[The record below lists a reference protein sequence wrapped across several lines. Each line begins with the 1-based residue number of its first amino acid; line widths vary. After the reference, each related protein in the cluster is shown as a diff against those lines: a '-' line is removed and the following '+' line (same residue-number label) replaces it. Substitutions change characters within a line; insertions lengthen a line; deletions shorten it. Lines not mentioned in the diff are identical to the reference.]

1 MPFISNFPSWI
12 SIRHYW
18 PNVRSWYMP
27 YVMYSESFVKCW
39 VKRMGRLRTFFNNSS
54 VHVTGNFTRV
64 DSNMVWL
71 SSLSFLQGQ
80 KRLYL
85 KPQNIFSVDCL
96 HIFLC
101 FSPFFFVFYKTGY
114 YVFQTGLK
122 LKVLG
127 LPILCPALLSYSGFP
142 DISFRL
148 CFMSSGHQIQD
159 HTCWAV
165 ILPTDLYLY
174 HLITKD
180 FYHIY
185 EKKDGNVSY

>member
-96 HIFLC
+96 HIFFAFLPSFLSFIKQDIMFSRLAWNSKFWDSQYSALPC
-101 FSPFFFVFYKTGY
+101 FHILG
-114 YVFQTGLK
+114 FQTYPSGF
-122 LKVLG
+122 V
-127 LPILCPALLSYSGFP
+127 LCPLDIKSRTTHAGQSYYQLTY
-142 DISFRL
+142 IS
-148 CFMSSGHQIQD
+148 I
-159 HTCWAV
+159 
-165 ILPTDLYLY
+165 I
-174 HLITKD
+174 
-180 FYHIY
+180 
-185 EKKDGNVSY
+185 